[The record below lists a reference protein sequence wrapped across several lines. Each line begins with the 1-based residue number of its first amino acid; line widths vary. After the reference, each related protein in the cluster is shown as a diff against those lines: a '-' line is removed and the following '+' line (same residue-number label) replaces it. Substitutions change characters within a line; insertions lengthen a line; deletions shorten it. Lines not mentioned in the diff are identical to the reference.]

1 MFAICLIAASLVS
14 ARLRS
19 LVHRWL
25 EHVLTGCPLDMIVEL
40 DRRSVLS
47 SLDCLTSLVHGH
59 ATFSALQRV
68 QIVQAIMCLLQQRR

>member
-1 MFAICLIAASLVS
+1 MFALGLIATSLLS
-14 ARLRS
+14 ARFRS
-19 LVHRWL
+19 LVHRRL
-25 EHVLTGCPLDMIVEL
+25 EHMLARCPLDMIVEL

-59 ATFSALQRV
+59 AALSALQCV